1 MRRIGLIGAA
11 SDPLARTAPAPEL
24 AVLLPGLELVAYPSR
39 VPAFPYT
46 PLEQAMQALGHAEA
60 ALQAAEDGCG
70 AVVIDSV
77 GDYGLTAMR
86 AMLRVPA
93 IGSGEAGLAEAAAQ
107 GRRFGIVTVWPE
119 SMNFILAERL
129 SASGC
134 AGLCDGIVN
143 VGEDSDTEVLA
154 GPDGYLAQVREGRA
168 GVVGKVLAGVAELA
182 ARGAQAVMLGCTCMS
197 GMADG
202 IAAAAALPIINPL
215 AAGVRAA
222 SKARPLPAVPDV
234 REGRAELLRAMVIA
248 VAGEPAEDC
257 PVCIA

>member
-11 SDPLARTAPAPEL
+11 SDPLARTDPAPEL
-24 AVLLPGLELVAYPSR
+24 AALFPGIKLFAYPSR

-86 AMLRVPA
+86 AMLPVPA
-93 IGSGEAGLAEAAAQ
+93 FGSGEAGLAEAAAQ
-107 GRRFGIVTVWPE
+107 GRRFGIVTVWSE

-134 AGLCDGIVN
+134 AHACVGIVN
-143 VGEDSDTEVLA
+143 VGEDSDIEVLA
-154 GPDGYLAQVREGRA
+154 GPEGYLAQIREGRE
-168 GVVGKVLAGVAELA
+168 GVVHKVLAGVAELD

-222 SKARPLPAVPDV
+222 ITAPPLSVTPHL
-234 REGRAELLRAMVIA
+234 REGRADLLRAMVAA
-248 VAGEPAEDC
+248 VADEPAEDC
-257 PVCIA
+257 PVCIG

>member
-1 MRRIGLIGAA
+1 MTRVGLIGAA

-24 AVLLPGLELVAYPSR
+24 AALFPGIKLFAYPSR

-60 ALQAAEDGCG
+60 ALQAAEDGCD

-77 GDYGLTAMR
+77 GDYGLAAMR
-86 AMLRVPA
+86 AMLPVPA
-93 IGSGEAGLAEAAAQ
+93 IGSGKAGLAEAAAQ

-129 SASGC
+129 VAGGC
-134 AGLCDGIVN
+134 ADACLGIVN
-143 VGEDSDTEVLA
+143 IGEDSDAEALS
-154 GPDGYLAQVREGRA
+154 GPDGYLAQIREGRE

-182 ARGAQAVMLGCTCMS
+182 ARGAAAVMLGCTCMS
-197 GMADG
+197 GMADE

-234 REGRAELLRAMVIA
+234 REGRAELLRAMVTA
-248 VAGEPAEDC
+248 VAGQPAEDC
-257 PVCIA
+257 PVCLA

>member
-11 SDPLARTAPAPEL
+11 SDPLARTGPAPEL
-24 AVLLPGLELVAYPSR
+24 AVLFPGIKLIAYPSR

-46 PLEQAMQALGHAEA
+46 PFEQAMQALGHAEA

-77 GDYGLTAMR
+77 GDYGLAAMR
-86 AMLRVPA
+86 AMLPVPA
-93 IGSGEAGLAEAAAQ
+93 IGSGEAGLAEAAAD

-134 AGLCDGIVN
+134 ADLCVGIVN
-143 VGEDSDTEVLA
+143 VGEESDTETLS

-202 IAAAAALPIINPL
+202 IADAVDIPIINPL

-234 REGRAELLRAMVIA
+234 REGRAELLRAMVTA